1 MAAGKETPRQKM
13 IGMMYLVLTALLAM
27 NVRKAA
33 GGICSVGAALGKM
46 DPATRA
52 KIEAA
57 FVDTE
62 RFALTLLDRERQV
75 EPSAKHVEF
84 QFGLV
89 GGHHPLDDVAW
100 HVADDPHDLVAG
112 ADPGDVG
119 R

>member
-1 MAAGKETPRQKM
+1 MPKNET
-13 IGMMYLVLTALLAM
+13 LDVDALLAM

-62 RFALTLLDRERQV
+62 RFASTGL
-75 EPSAKHVEF
+75 SAV
-84 QFGLV
+84 LRSM
-89 GGHHPLDDVAW
+89 GH
-100 HVADDPHDLVAG
+100 
-112 ADPGDVG
+112 DVG
-119 R
+119 RSAADRHRRRECKCP